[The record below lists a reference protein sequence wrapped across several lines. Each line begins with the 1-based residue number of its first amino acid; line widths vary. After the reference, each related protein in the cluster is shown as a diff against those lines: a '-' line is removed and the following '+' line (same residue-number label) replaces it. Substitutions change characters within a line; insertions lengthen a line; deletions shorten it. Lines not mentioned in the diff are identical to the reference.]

1 MKIYLTTYRNYN
13 EDRPAA
19 GWIDLDTYKDSEE
32 FGRAL
37 YRIARDTLRDPD
49 PEWMIQDT
57 ETDAGADWQA
67 GLCNGDHLPLEY
79 WTLKDEA
86 AKEAA
91 KPVKKSHKAKLL
103 KAEQDALC
111 RAWMTQHG
119 YDPEHNG
126 ICDFAFFRKEHRYA
140 LLTGGEVVEVL
151 RVPGIQTRFCCGE
164 DDRGQGGEE
173 YGTMAYALKE
183 NAAKHTEAGFWD
195 ANVGE
200 FRQNMIAHVGR
211 HAWRRSQG
219 REHANGYTWQDNYT
233 PALFDDSRGGYILDD
248 RHNGGYHRTEQDI
261 ARPLTDEDFRRLRAV
276 WMNEYE
282 NYKRRVRSY
291 LKRFG
296 TSKVHTWTF
305 WTEA

>member
-13 EDRPAA
+13 EDRPDA
-19 GWIDLDTYKDSEE
+19 GWIDLDTYKDATE
-32 FGRAL
+32 FCAAINRL
-37 YRIARDTLRDPD
+37 ARTTMRDPD
-49 PEWMIQDT
+49 PEWMIQDV
-57 ETDAGADWQA
+57 ETDDGADWQA

-79 WTLKDEA
+79 WTLKAEA

-91 KPVKKSHKAKLL
+91 KPEKKSHKAKLL

-126 ICDFAFFRKEHRYA
+126 ICDFAFFRKNHRYA

-151 RVPGIQTRFCCGE
+151 RVHSIETRFCCGE
-164 DDRGQGGEE
+164 DDRGQGGEGP
-173 YGTMAYALKE
+173 GTIAYAHKQ
-183 NAAKHTEAGFWD
+183 NAEKHTEAGFWR

-200 FRQNMIAHVGR
+200 FRIDMVAHVGR
-211 HAWRRSQG
+211 HAWRRAQG
-219 REHANGYTWQDNYT
+219 REHANGYTWKDNYT

-261 ARPLTDEDFRRLRAV
+261 ARQLTDEDFRRLRTV

-282 NYKRRVRSY
+282 NYKRRIRAY

-296 TSKVHTWTF
+296 TSKVHTWTY

>member
-57 ETDAGADWQA
+57 ETDDGADWQA
-67 GLCNGDHLPLEY
+67 GICNGDHLPLEY

-86 AKEAA
+86 AKEAKRA
-91 KPVKKSHKAKLL
+91 KKAPSAKLL

-111 RAWMTQHG
+111 RAWMIQNG
-119 YDPEHNG
+119 EDPDRKG
-126 ICDFAFFRKEHRYA
+126 LCDYAFYRKTYRYA
-140 LLTGGEVVEVL
+140 LLTGGEVVQAV
-151 RVPGIQTRFCCGE
+151 RVPSIETRFCHGE
-164 DDRGQGGEE
+164 DDRGQGGEGP
-173 YGTMAYALKE
+173 GTMAYALKQ
-183 NAAKHTEAGFWD
+183 NAEKHTEAGFWR
-195 ANVGE
+195 ANVGA
-200 FRQNMIAHVGR
+200 FRTSMVAHVGR
-211 HAWRRSQG
+211 HAWRRAQG
-219 REHANGYTWQDNYT
+219 REHPHGYTWLDKYT
-233 PALFDDSRGGYILDD
+233 PGLFEACRGKGFLLDD
-248 RHNGGYHRTEQDI
+248 CYNGGYRHASDNVV
-261 ARPLTDEDFRRLRAV
+261 RPLTDEDFRRLRAV

-282 NYKRRVRSY
+282 NYKRRVRAY

-296 TSKVHTWTF
+296 TSKVYTWTY